1 MQPETDPIFR
11 ETALERLSSP
21 EQLDQLLQVTTPK
34 GWFALIALLALLA
47 LAAAVALLAEIPV
60 QTTAAYC
67 VLKRLPDGEA
77 FSAVV
82 YAPPGTQPI
91 PEGASAQVLPF
102 GLSSER
108 GMILG
113 QVVNVERLPVL
124 RDDLLAVVGDPARVD
139 RLLVSGDLVEARLD
153 LERAGGAADQ
163 ANGYR
168 WSKSIPPDLFTLLD
182 GMPCS
187 AQIIV
192 RQRHPIDFLLDGV
205 S

>member
-1 MQPETDPIFR
+1 MQPETAPIFR

-34 GWFALIALLALLA
+34 GWFALIALLALLT
-47 LAAAVALLAEIPV
+47 LAAAVALLGEIPV
-60 QTTAAYC
+60 QTSAAYC
-67 VLKRLPDGEA
+67 VLKRLPDGDA
-77 FSAVV
+77 FSVV
-82 YAPPGTQPI
+82 VFAPPGTQAI
-91 PEGASAQVLPF
+91 PMGAAVQVLPF
-102 GLSSER
+102 GLSAEGGTLVGR
-108 GMILG
+108 
-113 QVVNVERLPVL
+113 VVNVERLPVL

-139 RLLVSGDLVEARLD
+139 RLLASGDLVEARLD

-163 ANGYR
+163 AAGYR
-168 WSKSIPPDLFTLLD
+168 WSKPIPPDSFTLLD

-192 RQRHPIDFLLDGV
+192 QQRHPIDFLLDGA